1 MIQIHRLNQLY
12 ENRKHKHVYEYGDHL
27 LAVQDQSQVQLRYA

>member
-12 ENRKHKHVYEYGDHL
+12 ENHKHEHVFEYGDHL
-27 LAVQDQSQVQLRYA
+27 LDVQDQNQVQLGYV